1 MCINHT
7 SKKPYVVTIA
17 CTKGGSA
24 KSTNAANI
32 GAFCADHGLRTLLID
47 TDTQP
52 TLSAYYSLAETA
64 PGGIHEFL
72 SLRDVEPSSFQ
83 RLALKTRISTK
94 FCCTTPCLSLRTPPA
109 ITFIGFNFALKH
121 L

>member
-7 SKKPYVVTIA
+7 SKKPYIITIA

-52 TLSAYYSLAETA
+52 TLSSYYSLAETA

-72 SLRDVEPSSFQ
+72 SLRDIAIVLPN
-83 RLALKTRISTK
+83 ITK
-94 FCCTTPCLSLRTPPA
+94 RGMSAFR
-109 ITFIGFNFALKH
+109 
-121 L
+121 

>member
-1 MCINHT
+1 MDFSSV
-7 SKKPYVVTIA
+7 SKKPYIITVA

-52 TLSAYYSLAETA
+52 TLSSYYALTEEA
-64 PGGIHEFL
+64 PGGIYEFL
-72 SLRDVEPSSFQ
+72 TRRD
-83 RLALKTRISTK
+83 I
-94 FCCTTPCLSLRTPPA
+94 
-109 ITFIGFNFALKH
+109 
-121 L
+121 

>member
-7 SKKPYVVTIA
+7 SKKPYIITIA
-17 CTKGGSA
+17 YTKGGSA

-52 TLSAYYSLAETA
+52 TLSSYYSLAETA

-72 SLRDVEPSSFQ
+72 SLRDVDA
-83 RLALKTRISTK
+83 ALMVAQELDRKRGIAVNDDSTI
-94 FCCTTPCLSLRTPPA
+94 
-109 ITFIGFNFALKH
+109 ITA
-121 L
+121 

>member
-7 SKKPYVVTIA
+7 SKKPYIITIS

-52 TLSAYYSLAETA
+52 TLSSYYSLAETA

-72 SLRDVEPSSFQ
+72 SLRNVEPSSFQ
-83 RLALKTRISTK
+83 RLSLRTCISTK
-94 FCCTTPCLSLRTPPA
+94 FCCTTTTFIFTDTVE
-109 ITFIGFNFALKH
+109 ITFIGSNFAFKH
-121 L
+121 P